1 MHRHANQ
8 NQSFISNTP
17 TKSLDTFLTECWAK
31 DMTVSTTFSLART
44 KGYSVTYKQVT
55 DVFNSK
61 STSFNSSFSSIF
73 NS

>member
-1 MHRHANQ
+1 MHRN
-8 NQSFISNTP
+8 NNYQSFVSNTA
-17 TKSLDTFLTECWAK
+17 TKPLDTFLTECWAK
-31 DMTVSTTFSLART
+31 DMSVSTTFSLART

-61 STSFNSSFSSIF
+61 ASAFNTQFSSIF